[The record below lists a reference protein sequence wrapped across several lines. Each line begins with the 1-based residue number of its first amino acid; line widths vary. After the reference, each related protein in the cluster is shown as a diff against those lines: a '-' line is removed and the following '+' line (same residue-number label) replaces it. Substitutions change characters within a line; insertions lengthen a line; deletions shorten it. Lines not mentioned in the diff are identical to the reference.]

1 MKLLLNLKNERIKI
15 IQLLNFNLWEL
26 LYTLNKDII
35 SDYLVIEQTDECI
48 EYIFQFVPISFFPS
62 FYTHMK
68 VLKRDGTFISTS
80 VSSHIDEMF
89 VNTRKCVKIETLHD
103 HINIAGTDH
112 NVLIEISFDLSV
124 ESQVLEPAIK
134 NIFKKMFT
142 RIKQY
147 IESM

>member
-15 IQLLNFNLWEL
+15 IQILNFNLWEL

-35 SDYLVIEQTDECI
+35 ADYLVIEQTDECI

-68 VLKRDGTFISTS
+68 VLKRDGVFMSTS
-80 VSSHIDEMF
+80 VTSHIDEMF
-89 VNTRKCVKIETLHD
+89 VNTRKCLKIETLND
-103 HINIAGTDH
+103 HIQITGSDH
-112 NVLIEISFDLSV
+112 NINIEINFDLTD

-134 NIFKKMFT
+134 NIFKKMFQ
-142 RIKQY
+142 RVKQY